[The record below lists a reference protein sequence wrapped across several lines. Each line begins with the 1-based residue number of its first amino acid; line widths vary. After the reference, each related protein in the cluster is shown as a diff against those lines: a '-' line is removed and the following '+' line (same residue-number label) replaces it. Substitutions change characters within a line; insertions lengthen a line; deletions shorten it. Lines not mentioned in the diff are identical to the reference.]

1 MATANHH
8 KYRAIANRMI
18 NKHGRLITLI
28 NDVGPA
34 NVANPLGSPGT
45 PLEVSNIMGVFVRPS
60 GYIKL
65 GESFYMETGMW
76 EEAEKIV
83 LVLPSLV
90 YDFAKFTRIRD
101 SNGMGYKIFKVEELR
116 PGNVPILVYLGLRQ

>member
-1 MATANHH
+1 MAVDYN
-8 KYRAIANRMI
+8 RARATVERMI
-18 NKHGRLITLI
+18 AAYGRDITVV

-34 NVANPLGSPGT
+34 DGDDPLGP
-45 PLEVSNIMGVFVRPS
+45 PAPRLEVPSRGIFVRPS

-65 GESFYMETGMW
+65 GESFYMDPGMW

-90 YDFAKFTRIRD
+90 HDFSTFTRVVD
-101 SNGMGYKIFKVEELR
+101 NDNKAFKIFKVEELK
-116 PGNVPILVYLGLRQ
+116 PGDVPILLYLGLRQ